1 MANPQQTQ
9 VVYTK
14 TPQSTTPPSTHRP
27 TPSPTTCPSP
37 MMEKAHTL
45 LENPPPFS
53 KIDNLVISATHPET
67 TPTNKEIR
75 SNPILFHMHIMEID
89 NALNSFQ
96 NLNQQTLLTQLNT
109 TLATNT
115 PTPPSPC
122 PPKST
127 NTIKNT
133 IAAIV
138 THVTS
143 TLPIT
148 DHALHS
154 FQNSHQPTLHTQL
167 ANTPAT
173 FSTIP
178 ITMPPKIGHHQN
190 GNQSNQSDP
199 HEWHHTPYNWPW
211 YPCNTPKFQQFHSIH
226 PPWPCGPTTKF
237 LALAWATS
245 TNNGHQW
252 DLWPHVRL

>member
-1 MANPQQTQ
+1 MRATTANPQQTQ

-37 MMEKAHTL
+37 TMEKAHTL

-53 KIDNLVISATHPET
+53 KIDNLVISATHPKT

-127 NTIKNT
+127 NTKKNT
-133 IAAIV
+133 SAAIV

-173 FSTIP
+173 YSQPSPSPCPPKSVITKTETKVTKVTHMSDIIPP
-178 ITMPPKIGHHQN
+178 ITDHDIHATHQN
-190 GNQSNQSDP
+190 SN
-199 HEWHHTPYNWPW
+199 N
-211 YPCNTPKFQQFHSIH
+211 SI
-226 PPWPCGPTTKF
+226 
-237 LALAWATS
+237 TS
-245 TNNGHQW
+245 TPL
-252 DLWPHVRL
+252 DLVGPPQSS